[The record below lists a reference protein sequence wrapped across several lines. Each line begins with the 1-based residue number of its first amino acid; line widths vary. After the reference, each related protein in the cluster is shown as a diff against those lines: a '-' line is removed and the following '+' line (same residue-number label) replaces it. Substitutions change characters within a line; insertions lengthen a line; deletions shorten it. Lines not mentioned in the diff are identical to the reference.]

1 MEGAMTSDSEN
12 RDTLR
17 RLQTAIEAVSKDLDA
32 IEQRPHLCLHH
43 AVEALE
49 PDESPRGLSSFV
61 DQFALALQRSNST

>member
-17 RLQTAIEAVSKDLDA
+17 RLQAALEAVSKDLDA
-32 IEQRPHLCLHH
+32 IEQRPHLYLRH
-43 AVEALE
+43 ATETLEA
-49 PDESPRGLSSFV
+49 DEAPRGLSTFV